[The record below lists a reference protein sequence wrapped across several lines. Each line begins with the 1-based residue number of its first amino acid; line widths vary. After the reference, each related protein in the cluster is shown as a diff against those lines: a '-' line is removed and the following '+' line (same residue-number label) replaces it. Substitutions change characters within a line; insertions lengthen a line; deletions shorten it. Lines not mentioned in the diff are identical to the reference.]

1 MTGEALGVDAIPRRA
16 DILHEYKENVAV
28 QHVVFGFRDLAL
40 LLRNTGHRGANVL
53 DEHLTT
59 VCLLRGDNIYR
70 LDTYISNVEVLNAFF
85 V

>member
-1 MTGEALGVDAIPRRA
+1 MSGEALGVDAIPRRA

-28 QHVVFGFRDLAL
+28 QNVVFGFRDLAL
-40 LLRNTGHRGANVL
+40 LPHNTGHRGAKVL

-59 VCLLRGDNIYR
+59 VCLLRGDKIYR
-70 LDTYISNVEVLNAFF
+70 LDTYISDVGMLNAFF